1 MWLIVGLGNPGAKY
15 ELTRHNFGFL
25 VIDALQ
31 DLQGITTTKTSFG
44 GLVARCDLNGQPAVL
59 LKPETFMNRSG
70 TSVQQA
76 MSFHKIDLENLVVIH
91 DELDLPLG
99 DIRIKRGGG
108 NGGHNGLK
116 DITRLIGPD
125 FIRIRLGIGRPA
137 IKGIEADYV
146 LSPFSNPE
154 LIIVEDI
161 VKKACVAVKT
171 VVAEGMEHAQRLCQ
185 TRAQKAL

>member
-25 VIDALQ
+25 AVDALLS
-31 DLQGITTTKTSFG
+31 LQGVTTKSGFSGQT
-44 GLVARCDLNGQPAVL
+44 ARATIHNEPCIF

-70 TSVQQA
+70 LAVQQA
-76 MSFHKIDLENLVVIH
+76 MSFHKINLLNVIVIH

-99 DIRIKRGGG
+99 ELRIKRGGG

-116 DITRLIGPD
+116 DISRLLGSD
-125 FIRIRLGIGRPA
+125 FIRIRLGIGRPS

-146 LSPFSNPE
+146 LHRFNDDE
-154 LIIVEDI
+154 FATVEKI
-161 VKKACVAVKT
+161 LKAASTAVNTTIGKGLDVALQ
-171 VVAEGMEHAQRLCQ
+171 ECQ
-185 TRAQKAL
+185 LRALPR